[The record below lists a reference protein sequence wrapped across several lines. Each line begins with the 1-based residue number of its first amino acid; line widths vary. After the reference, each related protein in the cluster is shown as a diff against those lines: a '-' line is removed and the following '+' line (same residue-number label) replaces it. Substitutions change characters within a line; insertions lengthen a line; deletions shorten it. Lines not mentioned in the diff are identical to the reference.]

1 MPFIQAGQDPAVED
15 STYSVYVLLL
25 NRRGRDF
32 LCSGSQGR
40 KLVQNAGDVANNDRG
55 QYWFLESQRRCCRS
69 LQWTLADNAGETFN
83 AGDVLL
89 EIETDKAQM
98 DVEAQ
103 DSGILAKI
111 LVPDGTQK
119 VNVGKVIA
127 VLAEEGD
134 DISAVG
140 VAAESLDTSSAEPAN
155 KVKEKSRDVAQTSQD
170 EHKRHLKFENTY
182 LPAVLR
188 LLQLHDIEDPTQIH
202 GTGPH
207 GRLLK
212 GDVLAHLGTIK
223 SDVPKSLQRILEEK
237 QRLDL
242 SNIIVQRCQDK
253 PQQVA
258 IYSSEATMKPPP
270 FACIEETVGL
280 TAALQV
286 QKEISGGFGCD
297 LC

>member
-1 MPFIQAGQDPAVED
+1 MQARQGSAMED
-15 STYSVYVLLL
+15 STYSVYILLL
-25 NRRGRDF
+25 NFRNRNF

-40 KLVQNAGDVANNDRG
+40 KLVQNAGDVANNDGR
-55 QYWFLESQRRCCRS
+55 QYCFLESQRRCYCS
-69 LQWTLADNAGETFN
+69 LQWTLADRTGESFD

-89 EIETDKAQM
+89 DIETDKAQM

-119 VNVGKVIA
+119 VDVGKVIA

-140 VAAESLDTSSAEPAN
+140 VPEESLDTSSTEPAN

-188 LLQLHDIEDPTQIH
+188 LLQLHGIEDPTQIH

-242 SNIIVQRCQDK
+242 SNIVIQRGQDK
-253 PQQVA
+253 PQPAAV
-258 IYSSEATMKPPP
+258 YSSEATMKPPP
-270 FACIEETVGL
+270 FACIEETIGL

-286 QKEISGGFGCD
+286 QKEISGWFR
-297 LC
+297 L